1 MEALPEVRAVQGQ
14 LAALDDETVDLV
26 ERLEAVSR
34 LAVQLLPSCVGV
46 SITVL
51 VDGDPF
57 TVTATSEDIN
67 LLEAT
72 QYLDGGP
79 CVDATQAVDDVHVD
93 DILDERQWQLYG
105 QAAAAVGVRSS
116 LSIPLRRP
124 SGETFGALNLYA
136 GGVDAFSGKEGQL
149 ADLFGVRV
157 DELVRNAD
165 LSFMTRQFARELPQ
179 RLADHQRIG
188 QAVGL
193 LVQRKGWTAKEARD
207 RMEFAAVNAHAPLS
221 SIAEVVMVMVD

>member
-1 MEALPEVRAVQGQ
+1 MEALPEVRAVQVQ
-14 LAALDDETVDLV
+14 FAALADETMDLV

-46 SITVL
+46 SITVV

-67 LLEAT
+67 LLDAT

-79 CVDATQAVDDVHVD
+79 CLDATQAVDGVQVD
-93 DILDERQWQLYG
+93 DILDERQWQVYA

-124 SGETFGALNLYA
+124 SGATVGALNLYA

-179 RLADHQRIG
+179 RLADHERIN

-193 LVQRKGWTAKEARD
+193 LVERKGWTAEEARE
-207 RMEFAAVNAHAPLS
+207 RMESAAVSAHAPIS
-221 SIAEVVMVMVD
+221 SIAEVVMVMVE